1 MHHPLPIPLEGLS
14 ARGFGRRGVS
24 DGAIVKRRSGGF
36 YHGVALV
43 ILRMKEEK
51 MDYLLIVLKT
61 GTYMYLTTLLDPSSC
76 TLSK

>member
-1 MHHPLPIPLEGLS
+1 MHHPLPIPLESLS

-43 ILRMKEEK
+43 ILMMEEEK
-51 MDYLLIVLKT
+51 MDFR
-61 GTYMYLTTLLDPSSC
+61 PSGMIKMERC
-76 TLSK
+76 TQK

>member
-24 DGAIVKRRSGGF
+24 DGATVKRRSGGF
-36 YHGVALV
+36 YHGVSLV

-51 MDYLLIVLKT
+51 ME
-61 GTYMYLTTLLDPSSC
+61 
-76 TLSK
+76 

>member
-24 DGAIVKRRSGGF
+24 DGAIVKRCSGGF
-36 YHGVALV
+36 YHGASLV

-51 MDYLLIVLKT
+51 MDYRPS
-61 GTYMYLTTLLDPSSC
+61 GGGGAPTT
-76 TLSK
+76 KKG

>member
-24 DGAIVKRRSGGF
+24 NGAIVKRRSGGF
-36 YHGVALV
+36 YHGASLV

-51 MDYLLIVLKT
+51 MDYRPSGWGGASKT
-61 GTYMYLTTLLDPSSC
+61 KEGYFFTVM
-76 TLSK
+76 

>member
-43 ILRMKEEK
+43 ILMMEEEK
-51 MDYLLIVLKT
+51 MDYR
-61 GTYMYLTTLLDPSSC
+61 PSGMIKMERC
-76 TLSK
+76 TQK